1 MAQGPAD
8 DRQPRV
14 RAELLGR
21 LHWRGP
27 REFTC
32 DAVLGPGGLGGEA
45 MLGRQ
50 APWLAF
56 VGEHDAVD
64 AHSAL
69 VFAHASNAPS
79 PRTPGSPRPGT
90 SGGDCA
96 EQAGR
101 IGPHPRTPAPTA
113 SASEAVALS
122 RAAGCCRA
130 GRPAR

>member
-32 DAVLGPGGLGGEA
+32 DAVLGPGDLGGEA
-45 MLGRQ
+45 TRGRQ

-56 VGEHDAVD
+56 AGEHDAVD

-69 VFAHASNAPS
+69 VFAHASTRPHRAPLVALDRARAAATAPS
-79 PRTPGSPRPGT
+79 RREGSVRTR
-90 SGGDCA
+90 
-96 EQAGR
+96 
-101 IGPHPRTPAPTA
+101 GPPAPTA